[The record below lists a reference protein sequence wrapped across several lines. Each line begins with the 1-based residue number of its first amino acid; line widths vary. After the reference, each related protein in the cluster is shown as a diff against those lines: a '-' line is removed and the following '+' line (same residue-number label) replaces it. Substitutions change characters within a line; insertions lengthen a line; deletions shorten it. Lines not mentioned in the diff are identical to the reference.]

1 MNETLIMCPS
11 ESFILEKLTLTSKI
25 KRQMSDSVATRS
37 YMGSLETAQSSLKWI
52 FISALVLNYFMNE
65 QMMKYTMFL
74 IRPLQLVLHLP
85 LFRVVMPSNFS
96 MLNGIIAPIMMFDI
110 LENEKGWDVTYLMK
124 FDEGQNEGPSLL
136 D

>member
-11 ESFILEKLTLTSKI
+11 ESFILENLTLTSKI

-52 FISALVLNYFMNE
+52 FIAALVLNYFMNE

-110 LENEKGWDVTYLMK
+110 LENEKGWDGTT
-124 FDEGQNEGPSLL
+124 SLTS
-136 D
+136 